1 MPEMDANKTPID
13 DKLLKEIKKASQV
26 RLSKDDI
33 LEIERYI
40 KRIET
45 GIEIEA
51 LTHWGNHCEY
61 SKGW

>member
-45 GIEIEA
+45 GIESEA

>member
-33 LEIERYI
+33 FEIERYI

-45 GIEIEA
+45 GIESEA